1 MLKFKYKLLNINYY
15 QLNYYI
21 MKKILFVALGA
32 TLLAAGCQKTEIINQ
47 VNPDGQPSM
56 TFSTGIKK
64 LTKSATATGTKN
76 LETQGFVL
84 SAVNAYADIPSERY
98 FNAYY
103 DGLNNIEFNY
113 NETTKEWEIETG
125 DSYFWPGKD
134 RNLVFFAL
142 SSGQKDDNELVNLI
156 PTISGEDPK
165 FNVTGTEGE
174 DGIYNDVAVENY
186 VIKGYTV
193 ETPDYTPEGVQTG
206 ADDDLMVADV
216 VIKNQDSES
225 SGVKGQVDLAFNH
238 TLSKVEFVF
247 STNPLTATKYPVV
260 INSVVVNKV
269 VKTADLKIGVTFA
282 ETEEADNEYDW
293 STTETD
299 ETYATAT
306 NGNSESYTIDYNLPL
321 TAAEQTYATWLV
333 IPQDLEEKTVTISYT
348 IWDAQ
353 NLEAQAKTFVSVW
366 PLKVEGLVD
375 AWEINQYVKYKVNLS
390 PNMITFKPYL
400 ENDWDAEVSVDP
412 STEDEASEIEYVTL
426 ESAEK
431 KYYYVGTLAK
441 GTQVFE
447 INAAGAY
454 VLTADT
460 EITLTDNRVI
470 TLQGGVVL
478 TITDPTSNN

>member
-1 MLKFKYKLLNINYY
+1 
-15 QLNYYI
+15 

-47 VNPDGQPSM
+47 VNPDGKMSM
-56 TFSTGIKK
+56 TFSTGISK
-64 LTKSATATGTKN
+64 LTKSATATGTQN

-84 SAVNAYADIPSERY
+84 SAVNAYEDIPSGRN

-103 DGLNNIEFNY
+103 DRLENTEFSY

-142 SSGQKDDNELVNLI
+142 SSGQVEKDDQGNDKLANLI
-156 PTISGEDPK
+156 PTIGGEDPK
-165 FNVTGTEGE
+165 FNVTGTKGG
-174 DGIYNDVAVENY
+174 DGIYTDVKVENY
-186 VIKGYTV
+186 VIKGYKV
-193 ETPDYTPEGVQTG
+193 ETPSYTSEGVQTG

-282 ETEEADNEYDW
+282 ETEAADNEYDW

-306 NGNSESYTIDYNLPL
+306 NTNSESYTIDYDLPL

-348 IWDAQ
+348 ITDAQ
-353 NLEAQAKTFVSVW
+353 NQEAQDKTFVSVW

-375 AWEINQYVKYKVNLS
+375 AW
-390 PNMITFKPYL
+390 
-400 ENDWDAEVSVDP
+400 
-412 STEDEASEIEYVTL
+412 
-426 ESAEK
+426 
-431 KYYYVGTLAK
+431 
-441 GTQVFE
+441 
-447 INAAGAY
+447 
-454 VLTADT
+454 
-460 EITLTDNRVI
+460 
-470 TLQGGVVL
+470 
-478 TITDPTSNN
+478 